1 MWGWRNQVKGDD
13 VGVALMHHFYTE
25 VGSVDHLSPGGDHLA
40 LGIKD
45 RLIGIE
51 AVQVEGHPADAQT
64 LE

>member
-1 MWGWRNQVKGDD
+1 M
-13 VGVALMHHFYTE
+13 GVALMHHFYTE